1 MKNLLNAE
9 EAALLALAVF
19 LNQTTL
25 PFAWWWYWALFL
37 APDISMIG
45 YMVNTR
51 VGAVLYNAAHHKGI
65 AVLCYFLGWL
75 LASPVW
81 QFTGLLLLG
90 HSAFDRIL
98 GYGLKY
104 PDHFKHTHLGWIGQS
119 QKQ

>member
-1 MKNLLNAE
+1 LLRAE
-9 EAALLALAVF
+9 EAAILAFAVF
-19 LNQTTL
+19 LNQTTM

-45 YMVNTR
+45 YLVNTR
-51 VGAVLYNAAHHKGI
+51 VGAALYNIAHHKGI
-65 AVLCYFLGWL
+65 AVVCYILGWM

-90 HSAFDRIL
+90 HSAFDRVF

-104 PDHFKHTHLGWIGQS
+104 PDNFKNTHLGWIG
-119 QKQ
+119 KDPKG